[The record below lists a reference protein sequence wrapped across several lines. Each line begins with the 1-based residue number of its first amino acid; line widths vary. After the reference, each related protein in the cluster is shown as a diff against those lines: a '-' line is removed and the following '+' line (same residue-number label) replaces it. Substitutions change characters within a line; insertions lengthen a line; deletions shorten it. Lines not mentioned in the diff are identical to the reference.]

1 MLFEPNT
8 KLEICDVD
16 LSEPKRGEVCVQ
28 LKAAG
33 VCHTD
38 YSVMKGLLN
47 APLPA
52 ILGHEGAGIVVA
64 IGEGV
69 SNIKVGDLGLSRYFS
84 SKTCQVPEKI
94 LFQ

>member
-1 MLFEPNT
+1 MKSRAAVLFEPNT

-38 YSVMKGLLN
+38 YSVMKG
-47 APLPA
+47 
-52 ILGHEGAGIVVA
+52 
-64 IGEGV
+64 
-69 SNIKVGDLGLSRYFS
+69 
-84 SKTCQVPEKI
+84 
-94 LFQ
+94 